1 MRIRFF
7 YWNLAK
13 YNENCSKLRYV
24 IRGDSSQLPDFVSRT
39 KAPKNILS
47 IGVLKRLAMVDA
59 CEIKGYN

>member
-1 MRIRFF
+1 M
-7 YWNLAK
+7 
-13 YNENCSKLRYV
+13 